1 LPSTAISAIPPAAA
15 VPLSSAVGPAQKRG
29 SAASSPT
36 EASVI
41 PSVSS
46 SGECAYAV
54 ISVPAAPVTMSAASP
69 PPRREATIIA
79 TVAKPNGIAA
89 STPTSKSV

>member
-1 LPSTAISAIPPAAA
+1 MPAAAA
-15 VPLSSAVGPAQKRG
+15 VPLRSAVGPTQKRG

-36 EASVI
+36 AASVI
-41 PSVSS
+41 PSVRS

-54 ISVPAAPVTMSAASP
+54 MSVPAAPVTIRPAIP
-69 PPRREATIIA
+69 PARREATIIA
-79 TVAKPNGIAA
+79 TVANPNGIAA

>member
-36 EASVI
+36 EASVM
-41 PSVSS
+41 PSVSR
-46 SGECAYAV
+46 SGDWAYAV
-54 ISVPAAPVTMSAASP
+54 ISVPAAPVTISAASP
-69 PPRREATIIA
+69 PPLREARIIA
-79 TVAKPNGIAA
+79 AVANPNGIAA
-89 STPTSKSV
+89 STPTWKSV